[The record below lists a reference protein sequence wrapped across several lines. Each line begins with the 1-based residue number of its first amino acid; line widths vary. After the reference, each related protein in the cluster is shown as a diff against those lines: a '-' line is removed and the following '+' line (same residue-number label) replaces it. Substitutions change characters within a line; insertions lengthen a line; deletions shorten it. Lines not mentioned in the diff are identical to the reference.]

1 VIFKK
6 QSRSTRHS
14 VGNLVPLFADKGLLL
29 STKQC
34 LFYQAISQDILKRIM
49 YIYIYIQK
57 ICDYVICLK
66 IYNMYEV
73 VGKRAE
79 FTGRDFQ
86 VEVSAGFL

>member
-1 VIFKK
+1 MFILSSNL
-6 QSRSTRHS
+6 SRYSEANN
-14 VGNLVPLFADKGLLL
+14 V
-29 STKQC
+29 
-34 LFYQAISQDILKRIM
+34 